1 MSNARGA
8 AGAANGSNPAASG
21 AGAEKA
27 GKVTI
32 AGLAARLGI
41 SKASV
46 SYALN
51 GQPGVSGPTRA
62 RVLALAA
69 ELGWY
74 PSSSA
79 RALSQ
84 SRSDAVGIVL
94 ARSPEEVGSE
104 SFYMTVLAGIEA
116 VLSEHDLNLMLRMV
130 TPQADPGARRDLAV
144 YTRWAGERRVD
155 GVIVFDQ
162 VSGDPRLQLLAAL
175 RLPHVL
181 VGAAEDAERTA
192 FGANT
197 TVDQGRDAATVV
209 EALHGLGHRH
219 FAYVSGP
226 MALTHEAARWAGL
239 LAAAGRL
246 GMTTVTSPSDYTADD
261 GGKATTAVIAGLA
274 AGSPEFPTAVVYG
287 NDLMAVGGLQALKRL
302 GIAVPG
308 QVSVLSWDDSLLCQ
322 LSSPGVAALARNT
335 MDLGR
340 RSAALLLDVMGG
352 HRAADVAMPAGVLT
366 VRESLGTALSQ
377 GR

>member
-1 MSNARGA
+1 VS
-8 AGAANGSNPAASG
+8 GSGDGPD
-21 AGAEKA
+21 

-32 AGLAARLGI
+32 SGLAERLGI

-51 GQPGVSGPTRA
+51 GQPGVSEPTRA

-84 SRSDAVGIVL
+84 SRSEAVGIVL

-104 SFYMTVLAGIEA
+104 TFYMNVLAGIEA

-130 TPQADPGARRDLAV
+130 TPDPAPAPRRDLAV
-144 YTRWAGERRVD
+144 YRRWAGERRVD
-155 GVIVFDQ
+155 GVIVFDH
-162 VSGDPRLQLLAAL
+162 VSNDPRPQLLAGL

-181 VGAAEDAERTA
+181 VGAAEDTDPTP

-197 TVDQGRDAATVV
+197 TVDQGLDAATVV
-209 EALHGLGHRH
+209 EALHRLGHRH

-226 MALTHEAARWAGL
+226 PELSHEAARRAGIVAH
-239 LAAAGRL
+239 AARC
-246 GMTTVTSPSDYTADD
+246 GMTAVFSASDYTADD
-261 GGKATTAVIAGLA
+261 GGKATIAVVAGVEP
-274 AGSPEFPTAVVYG
+274 GSPAFPSAIVYG
-287 NDLMAVGGLQALKRL
+287 NDLMAIGGLQALKLL
-302 GIAVPG
+302 GLAVPA
-308 QVSVLSWDDSLLCQ
+308 QVSILSWDDSILCQ
-322 LSSPGVAALARNT
+322 LSSPTVAALARNT
-335 MDLGR
+335 MELGR
-340 RSAALLLDVMGG
+340 RSAALLLDAMAG
-352 HRAADVAMPAGVLT
+352 HEAANVPMPAGVLHA
-366 VRESLGTALSQ
+366 RESLA
-377 GR
+377 RAAV